1 MTRSL
6 SMLVIAALMLPAS
19 VAAQQ
24 IPAPSGPVVFCG
36 TQATPNADTYQMVFN
51 GGAPEALAMDA
62 TTDAAC
68 PTGSTHSFRL
78 PAARF
83 TVGTHT
89 VKVIA
94 TNAFGATDGPVYTVV
109 VGIRPG
115 QFTITA
121 IVGGGQ

>member
-24 IPAPSGPVVFCG
+24 IPAPSG
-36 TQATPNADTYQMVFN
+36 QMVFN